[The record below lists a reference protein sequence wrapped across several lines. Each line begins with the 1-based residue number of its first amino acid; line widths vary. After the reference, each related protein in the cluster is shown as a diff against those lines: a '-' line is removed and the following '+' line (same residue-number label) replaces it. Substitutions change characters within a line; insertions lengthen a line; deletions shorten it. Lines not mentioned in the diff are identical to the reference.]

1 MVVNGRRHHALLERH
16 GAGHDLDGARG
27 TDHVAGHRLGRR
39 DVRGARRILAKRT
52 LNARRLGRIVELG
65 RGAVSVDIEA
75 LGRLNVALGHR
86 QRYRTGDACRVRVG
100 TRDVVG
106 IIGVAVA
113 HDLGI
118 NVRTARLRVFHALER
133 QHAGALAHHKAVA
146 IRIERT
152 TCRRRVRIS
161 GESTAGRKARNGIG
175 DDCGLGAASQ
185 DCIGI
190 AMLDGA
196 ERLAH
201 GMSRRR
207 ASGHHGQGRALRLV
221 AYRDG
226 ARCHVGDHHRDHIGR
241 CTARPLIG
249 NRVDVVDEC
258 LHAAHA

>member
-1 MVVNGRRHHALLERH
+1 M
-16 GAGHDLDGARG
+16 
-27 TDHVAGHRLGRR
+27 
-39 DVRGARRILAKRT
+39 
-52 LNARRLGRIVELG
+52 
-65 RGAVSVDIEA
+65 SVDVEA

-106 IIGVAVA
+106 IIGVAVT

-118 NVRTARLRVFHALER
+118 NVRTARLRMLHALEC

-146 IRIERT
+146 VCIERAAS
-152 TCRRRVRIS
+152 RRRVRIS
-161 GESTAGRKARNGIG
+161 GESTAGCKARNGIG
-175 DDCGLGAASQ
+175 DDCGLGAAGENR
-185 DCIGI
+185 IGI

-201 GMSRRR
+201 GMCRGR
-207 ASGHHGQGRALRLV
+207 AGGHHGQGRALCLV
-221 AYRDG
+221 ADCDI
-226 ARCHVGDHHRDHIGR
+226 ARSHIGDHHRDHIGR
-241 CTARPLIG
+241 CTARPPIG

>member
-1 MVVNGRRHHALLERH
+1 M
-16 GAGHDLDGARG
+16 
-27 TDHVAGHRLGRR
+27 
-39 DVRGARRILAKRT
+39 
-52 LNARRLGRIVELG
+52 
-65 RGAVSVDIEA
+65 SVDVEA

-86 QRYRTGDACRVRVG
+86 QRYRTGDAG
-100 TRDVVG
+100 SLGIGARDVIG
-106 IIGVAVA
+106 IIGVAVT

-118 NVRTARLRVFHALER
+118 NVRPASQRVFHALEH

-146 IRIERT
+146 VCIERT
-152 TCRRRVRIS
+152 ACRRRVRIS

-201 GMSRRR
+201 GMGRGR
-207 ASGHHGQGRALRLV
+207 AGGHHGQGRALCLV
-221 AYRDG
+221 ADRDI
-226 ARCHVGDHHRDHIGR
+226 ARSHIGDHHRDHIGR
-241 CTARPLIG
+241 CAAGPTVG
-249 NRVDVVDEC
+249 NRMDVVNEC